1 MSPLAPC
8 PSCARHVR
16 IADAACP
23 FCGGALDDAFR
34 ETSARA
40 AAARTAPARSIGPG
54 RRLGR
59 AALFAFGG
67 AALAGTSGCYEHHLR
82 DGEIPDPPIP
92 VIDAGV
98 DSGGIGLLYGAPP
111 EPEPRIDAGPEM
123 PDAALIAAYG
133 GPIPVPVPSADAGA
147 SPDADVGG
155 PANLYG
161 AAPAPDE

>member
-1 MSPLAPC
+1 
-8 PSCARHVR
+8 VR

-23 FCGGALDDAFR
+23 FCGGQLDDTFR

-40 AAARTAPARSIGPG
+40 AAARTAPR

-67 AALAGTSGCYEHHLR
+67 AALASTSGCYEHHLR
-82 DGEIPDPPIP
+82 DGEIPEPPVP

-111 EPEPRIDAGPEM
+111 EPEPLIDAGGPEM
-123 PDAALIAAYG
+123 PDAAVIAAYG
-133 GPIPVPVPSADAGA
+133 GPIPVPVPSPDAGA
-147 SPDADVGG
+147 STDEDAGA

-161 AAPAPDE
+161 AAPAPDEAALPEE